1 MPAPAKKHLKQYI
14 NENGFFLHLNAIN
27 EIAREEVETLDNA
40 VRTSARL
47 PEGDNVQ
54 VFRGLAS
61 QNFPKGKKSRNGY
74 KYDHSGWV
82 LNDYKRNPAIF
93 LSHNDEMPIGKMLS
107 IDITEAGMEVT
118 YFVDYAT
125 KAGKEY
131 EHELRN
137 GYISMLSTGALT
149 REWMIEDNR
158 TGKRYTREEAREA
171 GIDLWSVLIGASED
185 YTMVVTKAELIEVS
199 MVAVGSN
206 AGAFTAADSLK
217 SYFQNI
223 MTKDEALKNELTAGA
238 GETPA
243 ETPTP
248 QEAPVSGTETG
259 DAPAAPE
266 TAQQGEG
273 ENIEATTP
281 PALATEAEADG
292 ETDAGETPAAEAPA
306 AETTPQAAPAPAPA
320 EDGLPKW
327 AQDILP
333 ALANVIASLEQEVK
347 TLKRKVD
354 SVPVNKPLVLTNQ
367 LAEAAQP
374 PKAGALTNMLKGFG
388 VDLS

>member
-1 MPAPAKKHLKQYI
+1 MPAPAKKDLKQFI

-40 VRTSARL
+40 IRTSAKL
-47 PEGDNVQ
+47 PDGDNVQ

-107 IDITEAGMEVT
+107 IDFTEAGMEVT

-137 GYISMLSTGALT
+137 GYIGMLSTGAIT

-171 GIDLWSVLIGASED
+171 GIDLWSVLFGDSED

-199 MVAVGSN
+199 MVTVGSN
-206 AGAFTAADSLK
+206 PGAFTAADSLK

-223 MTKDEALKNELTAGA
+223 MTKEEALELAA
-238 GETPA
+238 NAAPETPEGTTVA
-243 ETPTP
+243 ET
-248 QEAPVSGTETG
+248 EAG
-259 DAPAAPE
+259 DPPAAPE
-266 TAQQGEG
+266 TPLQGEG
-273 ENIEATTP
+273 EDTEAPTP
-281 PALATEAEADG
+281 PAPEADG

-306 AETTPQAAPAPAPA
+306 AETTPEAAPAPAPA
-320 EDGLPKW
+320 ADTLPKW

-333 ALANVIASLEQEVK
+333 QLAGVIVSLEQEVNA
-347 TLKRKVD
+347 LKRKVD

-367 LAEAAQP
+367 LADAAQP